1 VGSNPTPAAR
11 LTGPAAS
18 ARCVEPSFRQASV
31 RSKRAGAGDQ
41 PLPRALFP
49 MPIRSARIR
58 EQQDLVDLEQAHG
71 SLRAAVGLASRR
83 AGEPGPRP
91 LSRRRLELM
100 DGDLVGDG
108 VASVVPPQEPVVQ
121 GPSVHVQQHRAEL
134 HFVVQHVA

>member
-83 AGEPGPRP
+83 AGQPGPRP

-100 DGDLVGDG
+100 DGMLLATGLP
-108 VASVVPPQEPVVQ
+108 ASSLPRT
-121 GPSVHVQQHRAEL
+121 GRTWPSVHVQQHRAEL